1 MSFQNPVPPLA
12 SFADKFAYRVT
23 RCLFGQIQVDE
34 NYVDNSQGFSVNRTL
49 GDTTTLTTY
58 TTADYYADD
67 ENYDPSKPDLW
78 PPPFKQDVIN
88 KLQAEGYTVNSIH
101 SAQTP
106 YEWSTMSGIAKGDT
120 IPSDEELSQKIAA
133 SEALAYEIY
142 WNLYGFNGL
151 ATFAEYN
158 FVGDINV
165 ETTEII
171 DGEPQE
177 VSFSYTRDD
186 YYSDDPQ
193 YDPEDTETFPDVTTA
208 DKIQKIEENPN
219 VTVNRALPTGD
230 ESSVRSY
237 YPIRTTEDG
246 ILSNEQPSSRL
257 CGIPIQNTGRPEF
270 FTPYMSSNL
279 KFVSVYY
286 GETYIGIALGELTPL
301 EPNRCPLGVE
311 AGQLAVVDSLVG
323 VGGYIMT
330 NLTGTLSSRLYDLK
344 YNKIST
350 FAGIIDTDVL
360 AEASAQTI
368 LDDGESYVD
377 ATNFKAKSYT
387 TFNGGR
393 QSTVE
398 IDPEGLRFWS
408 YE

>member
-1 MSFQNPVPPLA
+1 MSFQNPVPLLE

-49 GDTTTLTTY
+49 GGLTTLITY

-78 PPPFKQDVIN
+78 PPPLKVQVVN
-88 KLQAEGYTVNSIH
+88 KLQAEGYTINSIH
-101 SAQTP
+101 SAQIP
-106 YEWSTMSGIAKGDT
+106 YEWTTMSGIAKGDL
-120 IPSDEELSQKIAA
+120 IGEGEELSQKIAA
-133 SEALAYEIY
+133 SEALAYELY
-142 WNLYGFNGL
+142 WNLYGFNGR
-151 ATFAEYN
+151 ATFAAYD

-186 YYSDDPQ
+186 YYADVPQ
-193 YDPEDTETFPDVTTA
+193 YDPEDTETYPDVTTA
-208 DKIQKIEENPN
+208 EKIQKIEENPN
-219 VTVNRALPTGD
+219 VTVNIALPADD

-237 YPIRTTEDG
+237 YPIRAFENGT
-246 ILSNEQPSSRL
+246 LSNEQPSSRL

-270 FTPYMSSNL
+270 FTPYISTNL
-279 KFVSVYY
+279 KFVRVYY
-286 GETYIGIALGELTPL
+286 GEVYIGMALGEIVSLSPDFY
-301 EPNRCPLGVE
+301 PFGVE
-311 AGQLAVVDSLVG
+311 AGQVALVDSFVG

-330 NLTGTLSSRLYDLK
+330 NRTDTLNNRLYDLK

-350 FAGIIDTDVL
+350 FSRLIDTDVL
-360 AEASAQTI
+360 VEASAETI
-368 LDDGESYVD
+368 LDDGQSYVD
-377 ATNFKAKSYT
+377 AANFKAEAYT
-387 TFNGGR
+387 NAAGGR
-393 QSTVE
+393 RSTVE
-398 IDPEGLRFWS
+398 FDPEGLRFWS